1 MSSWL
6 IKPWTHWQLNVLISK
21 RDIVHAE
28 YIVFFITSYVFS
40 VTVAFVMRQRR
51 ENNVI
56 KEYQSKS
63 NKLTDRLLKNNKTSV
78 Y

>member
-1 MSSWL
+1 M
-6 IKPWTHWQLNVLISK
+6 
-21 RDIVHAE
+21 HAE